1 MIEIDEKT
9 VDQAVDEILGTG
21 HVRETETTS
30 TGGAQVPK
38 AAAGAEPSRRVYELI
53 CKDCGAKF
61 GSAGPAAR
69 YCPACRKKR
78 TSPPAND
85 RQMKTGDK
93 TEPEGAGD
101 VENGK
106 DQAQKAWDDLKE
118 TETGAS
124 KPAPEPDLEDM
135 EMDELLRTAAD
146 AMRRDTGDML
156 LALYETIREVA
167 KASGRQPGGIIQTLY
182 ELDCI
187 LERAERRNET

>member
-1 MIEIDEKT
+1 MIEIDERT
-9 VDQAVDEILGTG
+9 VDQAVDEILGSG
-21 HVRETETTS
+21 PVREAETQS
-30 TGGAQVPK
+30 TGGAQTEK
-38 AAAGAEPSRRVYELI
+38 ATSGDEPSRRVYELT

-61 GSAGPAAR
+61 GSEGPATR

-78 TSPPAND
+78 ISAGTRKKAEPAA
-85 RQMKTGDK
+85 
-93 TEPEGAGD
+93 PED
-101 VENGK
+101 PV
-106 DQAQKAWDDLKE
+106 QKAWAELDEKATDAGRAARKAIE
-118 TETGAS
+118 AERNA
-124 KPAPEPDLEDM
+124 APEPDPADM

-187 LERAERRNET
+187 LERAERRSEA

>member
-1 MIEIDEKT
+1 MIYEEERT
-9 VDQAVDEILGTG
+9 VDEMVNDILGDDP
-21 HVRETETTS
+21 VRDGETPS
-30 TGGAQVPK
+30 AGGAQVPK

-61 GSAGPAAR
+61 GSEGPATR

-78 TSPPAND
+78 ISAGTRKKAEPAA
-85 RQMKTGDK
+85 
-93 TEPEGAGD
+93 PED
-101 VENGK
+101 PV
-106 DQAQKAWDDLKE
+106 QKAWAELDEKATDAGRAARKAIEAERNAAL
-118 TETGAS
+118 
-124 KPAPEPDLEDM
+124 EPPDPEDM

-146 AMRRDTGDML
+146 AMRRDTGNMI

-187 LERAERRNET
+187 LERAERRSEA